1 LHAKQ
6 IVWKRINWNFF
17 VGLLWYFS
25 VHGVVVD
32 KSNMRMRKENEGI
45 FSRKLNLNYVRFDP
59 FTAGHGPNI
68 NILLPSFYLGRK
80 CSSESTRILF
90 HFILGKDPLLRS
102 SVLFVASKSSRCKS
116 VNPRLSIF
124 QHGLPV

>member
-1 LHAKQ
+1 LE
-6 IVWKRINWNFF
+6 RINWNFF

-59 FTAGHGPNI
+59 STAGHRPNI
-68 NILLPSFYLGRK
+68 NILLPSFCLGRK
-80 CSSESTRILF
+80 CSRESTYF
-90 HFILGKDPLLRS
+90 
-102 SVLFVASKSSRCKS
+102 VLFY
-116 VNPRLSIF
+116 PRKGSTTKIF
-124 QHGLPV
+124 CVVCCEQVK